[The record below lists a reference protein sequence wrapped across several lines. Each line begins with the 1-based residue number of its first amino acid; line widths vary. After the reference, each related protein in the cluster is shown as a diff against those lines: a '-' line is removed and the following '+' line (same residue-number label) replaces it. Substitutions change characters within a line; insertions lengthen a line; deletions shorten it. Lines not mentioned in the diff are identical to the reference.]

1 MSLLG
6 RWSRHGAEGTS
17 GAGQRLHCAA
27 WLLGASGRLGRCAA
41 TAVWLSRLVVEVLG
55 SAVLRLSTRQL
66 AICADATGAS
76 VPCHPPAV
84 DDPSLQRTRTWA
96 AASAA
101 GLCGFINRPAAG
113 RRRDVWPRPGT
124 SMAQR
129 AHVSDAA
136 AGMRAAHRLRRA
148 QAPAGALAAGRTA
161 PDSVRNHPISVR
173 RHRPPLHRT
182 RSARHGM
189 LRIPRP
195 RRIRQYRRHAGC
207 AEGAECDSVPSAHPL
222 RAFKLARVPVDSVLA
237 ILVPW
242 SRDS

>member
-1 MSLLG
+1 
-6 RWSRHGAEGTS
+6 
-17 GAGQRLHCAA
+17 
-27 WLLGASGRLGRCAA
+27 
-41 TAVWLSRLVVEVLG
+41 
-55 SAVLRLSTRQL
+55 
-66 AICADATGAS
+66 
-76 VPCHPPAV
+76 
-84 DDPSLQRTRTWA
+84 
-96 AASAA
+96 
-101 GLCGFINRPAAG
+101 LCGFINWPAAG

-195 RRIRQYRRHAGC
+195 RRIRQIQETCRMRRGRGMRFRALGASPAGLQVGPGTRRQRTC
-207 AEGAECDSVPSAHPL
+207 HPP
-222 RAFKLARVPVDSVLA
+222 RALEQGQLARAAAGTLTGRRRDRVCGASVASAERSL
-237 ILVPW
+237 IG
-242 SRDS
+242 